1 MPMAA
6 NSASVMPNLTIWAGR
21 PWHPSLTTIITMT
34 PNRHQA
40 LPCPMEQRLHR
51 APDRP
56 GLRSGGLGFSRFDCV
71 LAACFLS
78 DSDLNFPRFEYP
90 THDTIYPVIMLRL
103 SRITALLLDCPSG
116 QQYLASPWISTILA
130 RTLSSLCCGIN
141 L

>member
-6 NSASVMPNLTIWAGR
+6 NSACVMPNLTIWAGL
-21 PWHPSLTTIITMT
+21 PWHPSLTTIMTMT

-40 LPCPMEQRLHR
+40 LPCPMEQGLHR

-56 GLRSGGLGFSRFDCV
+56 ELRSGGLDFSRFDCV
-71 LAACFLS
+71 LAARSLF
-78 DSDLNFPRFEYP
+78 DSDLDFPRFEYP
-90 THDTIYPVIMLRL
+90 THDTVYPVIMLHL
-103 SRITALLLDCPSG
+103 GRIIALLLDCPSG

-130 RTLSSLCCGIN
+130 RTLSSLRFGIN